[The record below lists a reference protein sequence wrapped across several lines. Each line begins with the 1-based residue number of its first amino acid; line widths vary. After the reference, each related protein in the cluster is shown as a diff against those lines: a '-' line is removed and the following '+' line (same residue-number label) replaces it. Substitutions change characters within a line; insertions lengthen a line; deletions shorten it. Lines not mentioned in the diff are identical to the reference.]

1 LYAPGLYDL
10 ATIRTVVSGLRKPF
24 NLVMG
29 FADPTLTVAQLSEA
43 GVKRIS
49 VGGALS
55 RVALAAFLRCA
66 REMKD
71 TGSFSFVRE
80 MAPIQDLRQAFAA
93 QVSL

>member
-1 LYAPGLYDL
+1 VRPCSWP
-10 ATIRTVVSGLRKPF
+10 I

-29 FADPTLTVAQLSEA
+29 FADPTLTVAQLSDA

-55 RVALAAFLRCA
+55 RVALTAFLRCA

-71 TGSFSFVRE
+71 EGAFTFVRD
-80 MAPIQDLRQAFAA
+80 MAPISDLRKAFAS
-93 QVSL
+93 VSPP